1 MADTV
6 KQSAQYVKTE
16 TIGIAPTIG
25 VTDIEIMTVGK
36 HIIQGEMK

>member
-6 KQSAQYVKTE
+6 KQSAQYVKIE
-16 TIGIAPTIG
+16 TTGAARTIG